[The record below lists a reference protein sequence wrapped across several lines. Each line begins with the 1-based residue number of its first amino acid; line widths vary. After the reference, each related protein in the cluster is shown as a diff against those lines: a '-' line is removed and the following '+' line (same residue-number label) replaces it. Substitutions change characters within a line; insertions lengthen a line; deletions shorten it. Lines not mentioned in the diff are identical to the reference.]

1 MINLPEEIKTMREFE
16 GMTRKELAKKAK
28 TSEMNVWYIER
39 GKRNPSFAIIER
51 IADVLGFQVSLKRK
65 DSN

>member
-28 TSEMNVWYIER
+28 TSEMNIGYIER
-39 GKRNPSFAIIER
+39 GKRNPSFAIVQR
-51 IADVLGFQVSLKRK
+51 IAKVLGFEVTFLKIK
-65 DSN
+65 